1 MFILALAAQRYYQ
14 RWILFQS
21 LFILKDAAYLRN
33 LGQTLS
39 QAFLTVVFGLIW
51 ISFKHGLGMEP
62 NTLQHIQKHTGVRF
76 RPALMMMSATQ

>member
-21 LFILKDAAYLRN
+21 LFIVKDAAYLRM
-33 LGQTLS
+33 LEQTLS

-51 ISFKHGLGMEP
+51 FSFKHSLSMDP
-62 NTLQHIQKHTGVRF
+62 TRSNTYKNTLEFGLDQ
-76 RPALMMMSATQ
+76 P